1 MGSIGFILIFMF
13 VALIKIVV
21 SVQLF
26 CLVGERM
33 KVETVSI
40 TRTMVLLG
48 LVEYRGFCSL
58 KSK

>member
-21 SVQLF
+21 SVRLF
-26 CLVGERM
+26 FLVGERM

-48 LVEYRGFCSL
+48 LVE
-58 KSK
+58 